1 MCGYHETNVY
11 LLLVV
16 MKGVLMMLE
25 GEFKNHSWERAKK
38 MMKDLRK
45 RIKNDMEMTQFEEDC
60 ASAWGLF
67 AA

>member
-1 MCGYHETNVY
+1 
-11 LLLVV
+11 
-16 MKGVLMMLE
+16 
-25 GEFKNHSWERAKK
+25 

-60 ASAWGLF
+60 AAAWGLF